1 MIHLDLIIISAG
13 ENMGS
18 KRSSSNTLGGFESE
32 LNSIVK
38 EYLEFCGYNRTST
51 AFESEA
57 RENGKT
63 LAVLPPKSWDKN
75 KADMQSDLLTFFRSG
90 NRREFFGLW
99 DDNVPES
106 VRTTDP
112 ICKKL
117 EFYLN
122 IYFAIFPIKYQLNT
136 GKKSKVKLEDAMTG
150 FKSFLE
156 TKGAALSQTTEFLP
170 FYALPF
176 VPDPTKHPSY
186 KELFAE
192 NWIPDLQ
199 TRLEKFLA
207 LTLPAQ
213 AQPRL
218 FEIYQDINS
227 KNSGQMQKFQ
237 QNVVDAER
245 RTMTYIRRYNKIQAD
260 YHNLIGITAE
270 LVDTLES
277 CISGNQVTPDYL
289 QSVCQR
295 LFSNQLRESVDVTR
309 PPTANSLLKASFA
322 QYSPIIEEKNED
334 VPLLPSL
341 DYDHIKKDLV
351 SAETREKALL
361 LQALRW
367 RLTRS
372 ESGEQRDTV
381 ILAYVQHDLLG
392 CKEPSDHRVAI
403 LKMLVDSDEVVQQ
416 YLCRL
421 FNGFASLSVGRAYL
435 GSYPELVQALQ
446 KTLTSDERDP
456 ITRENA
462 LGTLQKLSLKRH
474 LQTCMIESGI
484 ISWLVQILED
494 SDALSDYTLEY
505 SVALLMNLCLRTQGK
520 KTCGPERGKV
530 LKVLSDLLG
539 HEDQEIRPYVNG
551 TLYSILSVPEIRNE
565 ARAMGMEEILKCFV
579 KEDSPEMNRQLQF
592 IIKQLNSEIAMDD
605 TDSDDEEEDDE
616 EDQDQDAMEADL
628 DKAEIINPRAGE
640 LVGEKLL
647 TTEYL
652 GIVTSARSE
661 RGQEPSSRQGT
672 AMNRESKVATPH
684 EVLQRPSTRSGSRGS
699 NRGDGHSRLGS
710 ARNVPDVMKVDHVGV
725 TQSLTD
731 QDIQSQP
738 QRSDKTARSAE
749 GRPKPPNERTNAFG
763 SRPKIPRTP
772 DGESRAASRSITSPG
787 PPPRSASPSRGRTGN
802 SERLHSAK
810 KSQPLPPVESVEVE
824 EINSNRPASKHSALS
839 SLSSVSLKMTN
850 DTGGPTSRGGSRL
863 NSVQSDR
870 SKISPGDDDDENLIS
885 VSQQAK
891 KSAGRAR
898 TGKLSVMEPVNPT
911 DPHLTPLSQLD
922 GKPLSPAFNQS
933 ASSRRQG
940 SASSRRK

>member
-1 MIHLDLIIISAG
+1 MC
-13 ENMGS
+13 E
-18 KRSSSNTLGGFESE
+18 
-32 LNSIVK
+32 
-38 EYLEFCGYNRTST
+38 
-51 AFESEA
+51 
-57 RENGKT
+57 
-63 LAVLPPKSWDKN
+63 
-75 KADMQSDLLTFFRSG
+75 
-90 NRREFFGLW
+90 
-99 DDNVPES
+99 
-106 VRTTDP
+106 
-112 ICKKL
+112 
-117 EFYLN
+117 
-122 IYFAIFPIKYQLNT
+122 
-136 GKKSKVKLEDAMTG
+136 
-150 FKSFLE
+150 
-156 TKGAALSQTTEFLP
+156 
-170 FYALPF
+170 
-176 VPDPTKHPSY
+176 
-186 KELFAE
+186 
-192 NWIPDLQ
+192 
-199 TRLEKFLA
+199 
-207 LTLPAQ
+207 
-213 AQPRL
+213 
-218 FEIYQDINS
+218 
-227 KNSGQMQKFQ
+227 
-237 QNVVDAER
+237 
-245 RTMTYIRRYNKIQAD
+245 
-260 YHNLIGITAE
+260 
-270 LVDTLES
+270 
-277 CISGNQVTPDYL
+277 
-289 QSVCQR
+289 
-295 LFSNQLRESVDVTR
+295 
-309 PPTANSLLKASFA
+309 
-322 QYSPIIEEKNED
+322 
-334 VPLLPSL
+334 
-341 DYDHIKKDLV
+341 
-351 SAETREKALL
+351 
-361 LQALRW
+361 

-392 CKEPSDHRVAI
+392 CKNRQITEAI

-652 GIVTSARSE
+652 GIVTSARSQ

-710 ARNVPDVMKVDHVGV
+710 ASKDFECS
-725 TQSLTD
+725 QS
-731 QDIQSQP
+731 
-738 QRSDKTARSAE
+738 
-749 GRPKPPNERTNAFG
+749 
-763 SRPKIPRTP
+763 
-772 DGESRAASRSITSPG
+772 
-787 PPPRSASPSRGRTGN
+787 
-802 SERLHSAK
+802 
-810 KSQPLPPVESVEVE
+810 
-824 EINSNRPASKHSALS
+824 
-839 SLSSVSLKMTN
+839 MW
-850 DTGGPTSRGGSRL
+850 
-863 NSVQSDR
+863 
-870 SKISPGDDDDENLIS
+870 
-885 VSQQAK
+885 
-891 KSAGRAR
+891 
-898 TGKLSVMEPVNPT
+898 
-911 DPHLTPLSQLD
+911 QL
-922 GKPLSPAFNQS
+922 
-933 ASSRRQG
+933 
-940 SASSRRK
+940 